1 MRNLAREYQL
11 DRRRFVLGAA
21 AIGAAGALGTSV
33 RADGPATIRIGYQ
46 KAGVLPLIKQQERLE
61 KRFAS
66 KDIGVKWLEFPFGP
80 PLLEALNGG
89 NLDYGA
95 VGDTPPVFAQAAKAN
110 LLYVAAVPGSAQS
123 EALIVP
129 EDSSIRDLAGL
140 KGRRIGFAKASSAH
154 NTTVAALEK
163 AGLAYT
169 DITPVYLSPADAAAA
184 FARGAIDAWTIWD
197 PFLAIAQKGRVRIL
211 AWVGDVRHS
220 NSFFLANRDFTTK
233 HPDLVSALNDE
244 LAAASKWAET
254 NRVEVADFIA
264 QATGVDQAS
273 SRKAVE
279 RTAFAMVP
287 VSPEIA
293 AEQQR
298 VADRFFRLGLIPKPI
313 AVGDIIWTWNPN
325 A

>member
-1 MRNLAREYQL
+1 MG
-11 DRRRFVLGAA
+11 GAA
-21 AIGAAGALGTSV
+21 ALGAPV
-33 RADGPATIRIGYQ
+33 RADEPTTIRIGYQ
-46 KAGVLPLIKQQERLE
+46 KAGILPLIKQQERLE

-66 KDIGVKWLEFPFGP
+66 KGVGLKWVEFPFGP
-80 PLLEALNGG
+80 PLLEALSGG
-89 NLDYGA
+89 SLDYGTT
-95 VGDTPPVFAQAAKAN
+95 GDTPPVFAQAAKAN
-110 LLYVAAVPGSAQS
+110 FLYVAAVPGSAQS

-129 EDSSIRDLAGL
+129 EESSIRELADL
-140 KGRRIGFAKASSAH
+140 KGKRVGFAKASSAH

-169 DITPVYLSPADAAAA
+169 DIAPVYLPPADAASA

-197 PFLAIAQKGRVRIL
+197 PFLAIAQKGKVRVL
-211 AWVGDVRHS
+211 AWAGDVRHS

-233 HPDLVSALNDE
+233 HPDFVSALNDE
-244 LAAASKWAET
+244 VAAASKWAET

-264 QATGVDQAS
+264 QVTGVDRAS
-273 SRKAVE
+273 NRKATE
-279 RTAFAMVP
+279 RTAFAVVP

-313 AVGDIIWTWNPN
+313 AVRDIIWTWNPN